1 EALPID
7 IRLLSNL
14 AERCHAYAKALHY
27 KELEFATS
35 PAICIESLIAIN
47 KKVGQPEAAMGIL
60 TYAQNK
66 LGSEV
71 SVKDDWLAK
80 LGHWDVSAPS
90 YGCCCCC

>member
-1 EALPID
+1 M
-7 IRLLSNL
+7 
-14 AERCHAYAKALHY
+14 
-27 KELEFATS
+27 EFATS
-35 PAICIESLIAIN
+35 SARCIESLIAIN

-80 LGHWDVSAPS
+80 LGHWD
-90 YGCCCCC
+90 